1 MTTSTVVNESAPVS
15 EVSVETAPAVPAV
28 APVQEK
34 ASNATVIKVYKEVQA
49 AGGGWKEIGEKLGSN
64 ANAASARV
72 QTLKK
77 EMGEVIEAMRNE
89 DGTPKFTVNQIDDYI
104 LKAFPPIKRTG
115 GGRKSDKK
123 SAVNDLIAELGIDI
137 V

>member
-1 MTTSTVVNESAPVS
+1 MVESTVENESAPA
-15 EVSVETAPAVPAV
+15 APVVAV
-28 APVQEK
+28 VQEK

-49 AGGGWKEIGEKLGSN
+49 TGGGWKEIGEKLGSN

-89 DGTPKFTVNQIDDYI
+89 DGTAKFTVTQIDDYI

-123 SAVNDLIAELGIDI
+123 SAVSDLIAELGIDI
-137 V
+137 G